1 MCTYPQETVNLS
13 KAAASKMLPASPS
26 KRAAGALQSTDT
38 SAKRLPVVVSAPHT
52 PHTGAVPPPSPRS
65 FSRQPCNGELTE
77 SGNISNRED
86 EGFDRAPQQVVGCDQ
101 RHGTPPPPAPKTHP
115 TAATARRPD
124 GGEGAGKA
132 GKGARRPQEAE
143 RSPRRPAS
151 AHARGEPG
159 WLL

>member
-1 MCTYPQETVNLS
+1 MKYEEPE
-13 KAAASKMLPASPS
+13 PAEEE
-26 KRAAGALQSTDT
+26 GDWVLVDGEQGD
-38 SAKRLPVVVSAPHT
+38 
-52 PHTGAVPPPSPRS
+52 
-65 FSRQPCNGELTE
+65 NGELTE

-101 RHGTPPPPAPKTHP
+101 RHGTPPPLAPKTHP